1 MKKIL
6 NVILSVIIIAFV
18 FLSIIAFICAIG
30 WISELICP
38 NIALDNIFETGIVM
52 LGILFGL
59 GLIIYFIIG
68 IFLFIYKVIS
78 TH

>member
-6 NVILSVIIIAFV
+6 NVILSAIIVTFI

-68 IFLFIYKVIS
+68 IFLFIYKVIN